1 MRKGTFL
8 VVYLLAAV
16 IYPVQIY
23 VIPTDGRINSGGLH
37 MCSGLNPWVH
47 RAAYKRPSLWI
58 QHWGASLC
66 SNFRRVWNKFLTQIR
81 AALISKL
88 RSVTSAAELFF
99 FFFVHCC
106 SREALSPNF
115 HFASNNVAFFQPV
128 THTEFDE
135 KRESYR
141 AVAHFFLPRI
151 CFFFLLLLAPVHFLF
166 FFLSDLR
173 TFLDYYISPPALIG
187 SFGCTPFYRCFSFV
201 WYLHAIT
208 CNNFLYCVSALQAHM
223 WSLNWFCV
231 GNDETARGFWVLG
244 GGGRFERS
252 GKCCSPSL

>member
-66 SNFRRVWNKFLTQIR
+66 SNFRRVWNKFLTQVR

-166 FFLSDLR
+166 FPVWLAYFPRLPHQ
-173 TFLDYYISPPALIG
+173 PPSTNWIL
-187 SFGCTPFYRCFSFV
+187 
-201 WYLHAIT
+201 W
-208 CNNFLYCVSALQAHM
+208 LY
-223 WSLNWFCV
+223 SL
-231 GNDETARGFWVLG
+231 L
-244 GGGRFERS
+244 
-252 GKCCSPSL
+252 